1 MSPNQ
6 TTPEAARAALLAR
19 CPPFR
24 FTETPWDSLPPNP
37 DCRAAV
43 ADPEETLDF
52 LRRAFPDAILE
63 EAGLLER
70 SPEGRPRLAPPLCDP
85 DGAVLALRR
94 HPGGAVYDLLTSR
107 GCLASR
113 RLPVLASWDDRFTF
127 ARFVKS
133 GVLFAADDIRDVAL
147 LRTLGLPATLSTGL
161 ERTTLKDFRSL
172 RQAFADVLPCGS
184 PCVAEIEAALSAEGY
199 VLGADLE
206 PAESRPTLVLL
217 GWQIRSL
224 RPDFP
229 PTVSPVAARL
239 HGFGLHLGVELAEVA
254 VWRPN
259 RCALD
264 KIAFCLAVTPPGC
277 YATALLRSYKDQL
290 YTLESCADPEKAARV
305 GTDGAPVDVVE
316 ARARLLEQLR
326 EDRGERRASDRT
338 REALAAYDTLTRRD
352 LIEPLQRW
360 ALASADPVLRNLGV
374 ELANVCDLLHQMAPH
389 LHELQA
395 RDLEQVLARGVAP
408 ARGGLLQQYTQ
419 LSARLARL
427 LTHLGRL
434 RKGAP

>member
-24 FTETPWDSLPPNP
+24 FTEPPWDSLPPNP

-43 ADPEETLDF
+43 ANPEETLAF
-52 LRRAFPDAILE
+52 LRRDFPDAILE
-63 EAGLLER
+63 EVGLLER
-70 SPEGRPRLAPPLCDP
+70 SPEGLPRLAAPLCDP

-94 HPGGAVYDLLTSR
+94 HPGGAVFDLLTSR

-113 RLPVLASWDDRFTF
+113 RLPIFVSRDDRFTF
-127 ARFVKS
+127 ARFLKS
-133 GVLFAADDIRDVAL
+133 GVLFAAGDIRDVAL

-161 ERTTLKDFRSL
+161 ERTTLIDFHSL
-172 RQAFADVLPCGS
+172 RQAFAGVLPWYS
-184 PCVAEIEAALSAEGY
+184 PRVAEIEAALSAEGH

-206 PAESRPTLVLL
+206 PAASRPTLALL

-224 RPDFP
+224 RPDLP
-229 PTVSPVAARL
+229 PTVPPVAARL
-239 HGFGLHLGVELAEVA
+239 HGFGLHLGAELAEVG

-259 RCALD
+259 RYQLD

-277 YATALLRSYKDQL
+277 YATVLLGSSKDQL
-290 YTLESCADPEKAARV
+290 YPLEACADPEKAARV

-326 EDRGERRASDRT
+326 EDRGERRASGRT
-338 REALAAYDTLTRRD
+338 RQALAAYETLTRRD

-374 ELANVCDLLHQMAPH
+374 ELANVCALLHQIAPP

-395 RDLEQVLARGVAP
+395 RDLEQALTRGVAP